1 MMSYIDI
8 PSVAENLRRPLYR
21 VRAGDLGVEA
31 GKVESSLKKALEH
44 CSYWN
49 AVLLID
55 EADIFL
61 EQRTSDNLQRNE
73 LVSSKCSM
81 IHTQT

>member
-1 MMSYIDI
+1 MMSYVNI
-8 PSVAENLRRPLYR
+8 PSVAESLRRPLYR

-31 GKVESSLKKALEH
+31 GKVETSLKKALDH

-61 EQRTSDNLQRNE
+61 EQRTSDDLQRNE
-73 LVSSKCSM
+73 LVSSKSSM
-81 IHTQT
+81 VRIRR